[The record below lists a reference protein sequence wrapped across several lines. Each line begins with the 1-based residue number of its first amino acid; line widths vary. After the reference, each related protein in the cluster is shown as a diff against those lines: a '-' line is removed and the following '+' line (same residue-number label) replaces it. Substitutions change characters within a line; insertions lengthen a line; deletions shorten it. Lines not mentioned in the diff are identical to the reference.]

1 MKKLIR
7 DVGVDAGMIMISD
20 IDYYKKYENDYDI
33 DLNLSQ
39 LIRIKPG
46 TYRVNWSIDNT
57 WNGDISGSGIVK
69 IESGEMIISDPCYCI
84 HNDNWDKWLED
95 TNYGKI
101 KSDNCILIDQMGG
114 DGSYNINLD
123 MVLTEEK

>member
-1 MKKLIR
+1 MKKLIK

-20 IDYYKKYENDYDI
+20 IDHYKKYENDYDI

-46 TYRVNWSIDNT
+46 TYRVNWNINNT

-84 HNDNWDKWLED
+84 HDNNWDKWLED

-101 KSDNCILIDQMGG
+101 EPDNSIIIDQMGG
-114 DGSYNINLD
+114 DGSYDINLD
-123 MVLTEEK
+123 MVLAEEL

>member
-1 MKKLIR
+1 MKKLVK

-20 IDYYKKYENDYDI
+20 IDHYKKYEKRSYI
-33 DLNLSQ
+33 DSNISK
-39 LIRIKPG
+39 IIKIKPG
-46 TYRVNWSIDNT
+46 TYRINWNIDNT

-84 HNDNWDKWLED
+84 YDNNWDKWLED

-101 KSDNCILIDQMGG
+101 EPDNSIIIDQMGG
-114 DGSYNINLD
+114 DGSYDINLD
-123 MVLTEEK
+123 MVLAEEL